1 MVRVSTRK
9 SSWLHVYLFLHSM
22 LFAQPPS
29 IGLQLRMDGQLEIV
43 NWQNQW
49 TNIQW
54 NDSVWYKYNGATDVL
69 KTSMYEFR
77 FFMQPVNFRAPE
89 WLTRPIESSGDSYV
103 QPLSRIY
110 PEPMDSLFGRYTKV
124 QVREWNRIHQQPPAV
139 SQKLEDYFGP
149 ALNLTKNDK
158 ALIRSIL
165 ISYAKRNFDQ
175 CGANG
180 MYPTGSLD
188 SIASMLGST
197 FIRVKGVNRYN
208 LNSVLI
214 YLYEKEKL
222 VATIGYDYDW
232 NVLTYDRLHYDIK
245 GRIVLFQRKA
255 IGELEERLYTF
266 SYNQEGQLAH
276 VNSII
281 SGYLTDSY
289 EVNTFFSF
297 TDFLYHKKQ
306 LVKIVTGG
314 EQSSAIEVVKYV
326 KGKG

>member
-1 MVRVSTRK
+1 MVRISVRKGSWVLVSILLQTI
-9 SSWLHVYLFLHSM
+9 V
-22 LFAQPPS
+22 FAQPPS
-29 IGLQLRMDGQLEIV
+29 IGLQLRMNGQLEIV

-49 TNIQW
+49 ANIQW
-54 NDSVWYKYNGATDVL
+54 NDSVWYKYNGATDIL
-69 KTSMYEFR
+69 KTSLYEFR
-77 FFMQPVNFRAPE
+77 FFMQPVNFRTPE
-89 WLTRPIESSGDSYV
+89 WLSRPTESSGDRYV

-110 PEPMDSLFGRYTKV
+110 PEPMDSLYGKYTKI
-124 QVREWNRIHQQPPAV
+124 QVREWHRIHQQPPAV
-139 SQKLEDYFGP
+139 YQKLEDYFGP
-149 ALNLTKNDK
+149 DVNLTKNDK

-165 ISYAKRNFDQ
+165 ISYAKRNIDQ

-180 MYPTGSLD
+180 LYPTGSLD
-188 SIASMLGST
+188 SIASMLST
-197 FIRVKGVNRYN
+197 TFVRDKDVIRYDLK
-208 LNSVLI
+208 SVLI

-222 VATIGYDYDW
+222 VATVGYDHDW
-232 NVLTYDRLHYDIK
+232 NVLTYDRLYYDIK

-289 EVNTFFSF
+289 EVNSFFSF
-297 TDFLYHKKQ
+297 TDFLYHKQQ

-326 KGKG
+326 QGKR